1 MQKAFSAAKH
11 DKYAFGMFVSDI
23 LDTRADLGK
32 YMWDTYKSSLTAH
45 EQTIV
50 SL

>member
-1 MQKAFSAAKH
+1 
-11 DKYAFGMFVSDI
+11 MFVSDI
-23 LDTRADLGK
+23 LDKRADLGK
-32 YMWDTYKSSLTAH
+32 YMWDTYKSSLIAR